1 MIGWRNSLERTSDV
15 AVRRD
20 TVNGLGCANVPAE
33 SAHSAL
39 WPPRFFPSTGLLE
52 LQSALCIDIW
62 PRSTADEKN
71 INLQSHGSSRR
82 HFVRSSTEFCDAR
95 CDTRVKQALLDCCSR
110 GRWLSP
116 STCAFDCDVC
126 PHRDPLDWLK
136 TSRTFSHAR
145 LRITL
150 ALGAASLAALGI
162 YLADPLASRS
172 NLTTPHFCDPPGS
185 EPGGKD
191 PAVPTFSPRC
201 GGKSDIRMCEQYLRR
216 SPQK

>member
-1 MIGWRNSLERTSDV
+1 MCLNKPQTTPKGKRRRMIGWRNSLERTSDV

-95 CDTRVKQALLDCCSR
+95 CDTRVESHKASVTRLLLSR
-110 GRWLSP
+110 SVVV
-116 STCAFDCDVC
+116 AINVC
-126 PHRDPLDWLK
+126 L
-136 TSRTFSHAR
+136 R
-145 LRITL
+145 LRCL
-150 ALGAASLAALGI
+150 PS
-162 YLADPLASRS
+162 
-172 NLTTPHFCDPPGS
+172 
-185 EPGGKD
+185 
-191 PAVPTFSPRC
+191 
-201 GGKSDIRMCEQYLRR
+201 
-216 SPQK
+216 